1 MKDQKDR
8 AEIRSREELEGK
20 IEAIIARASRRYQE
34 YAEELESLKEKII
47 AIEKQIAEEYR
58 KAERLMNDPESF
70 IEYMARKRQANGSEQ
85 EAVKMRQYYRSLAVK
100 PVIHSGEYREA
111 MDLIKQLKKYDKKS
125 AAEYLETIRELKGRK
140 TE

>member
-20 IEAIIARASRRYQE
+20 IESIIARASRRYQE
-34 YAEELESLKEKII
+34 NAEELESLKEKII

-58 KAERLMNDPESF
+58 KAERLMNDPEAF

-111 MDLIKQLKKYDKKS
+111 MDLIKQLKKHDKKS

>member
-20 IEAIIARASRRYQE
+20 IESIIARASRRYQE
-34 YAEELESLKEKII
+34 NAEELESLKEKII

-58 KAERLMNDPESF
+58 KAERLMNDPEAF
-70 IEYMARKRQANGSEQ
+70 IEYMARKRQLSGSEQ
-85 EAVKMRQYYRSLAVK
+85 EGVKMRQYYRFLAVK

-111 MDLIKQLKKYDKKS
+111 MDLIKQLKKHDKKS

>member
-58 KAERLMNDPESF
+58 KAERLMNDPEAF

-125 AAEYLETIRELKGRK
+125 AAEYLETIRELKGRNK
-140 TE
+140 E

>member
-34 YAEELESLKEKII
+34 YAEELEDLKEKII

-58 KAERLMNDPESF
+58 KAERLMNDPEAF
-70 IEYMARKRQANGSEQ
+70 IEYMARKRQLNGSEQ
-85 EAVKMRQYYRSLAVK
+85 EAVKMRQYYRFLADK

-125 AAEYLETIRELKGRK
+125 AAEYLETIREMKGRNK
-140 TE
+140 E